1 MQQGRPGRVQN
12 RKNHAGGYRIEI
24 EDNGSGIAAG
34 KLATMLEPF
43 VTTKP
48 GRIGLGLPIV
58 KQIVEEH
65 QGSIFLE
72 SQEGKG
78 TKVILEFP
86 FIRLPA

>member
-1 MQQGRPGRVQN
+1 
-12 RKNHAGGYRIEI
+12 
-24 EDNGSGIAAG
+24 
-34 KLATMLEPF
+34 MLEPF

-78 TKVILEFP
+78 TKVILSFRSFVCQLRESP
-86 FIRLPA
+86 TSQEEL

>member
-1 MQQGRPGRVQN
+1 
-12 RKNHAGGYRIEI
+12 
-24 EDNGSGIAAG
+24 
-34 KLATMLEPF
+34 MLEPF

-65 QGSIFLE
+65 QGRIFLE